1 MCSLN
6 FKVANFGGFILNLK
20 NIGGLTLLLKIFKYL
35 KSKEWLFVFFSVIFI
50 LVQVWLD
57 LKLPDYM
64 SEITTLVQLEGSTME
79 DILTSGGHM
88 MLCAFGSLISCAI
101 VAFFASKVA
110 AAFSMRIRSKVFNKV
125 ESFSMDEINNFST
138 ASLITRST
146 NDITQ
151 IQMFI
156 AMGLQV
162 IIKAPIL
169 AIWAIIKI
177 SDKNWQWT
185 TTTAG
190 AVIFLLV
197 INIIIITFA
206 IPKFKKIQGLTD
218 NLNNITR
225 ENLTGLRVIRAYNA
239 ESYQEKKFENANNDL
254 TSNNLF
260 ANRIMAIM
268 NPSMGLVMNGLNLAV
283 YWIGAYLIQ
292 RASMQDKLSLF
303 SDMVVFSAYAV
314 QVVMAFMMLTIIFII
329 LPRATVC
336 AKRINEVLDT
346 KLSILDGQK
355 DVSDISLRGEI
366 EFKNVSF
373 KYKDA
378 KEYALKNISFT
389 AHKGEIVAFIGS
401 TGSGKST
408 LINLIPRLYD
418 ATSGEV
424 LVDGINV
431 KEYRKKDLNN
441 KLGYVPQRA
450 ILFSGT
456 VLSNVAYGIDETGD
470 EILEKVKKS
479 ISVAQGTDF
488 IENMKNTYN
497 GNIAEGGTNVS
508 GGQKQ
513 RLNIARAIYKNP
525 EIYIFDDSFSALDY
539 KTDRNLRLELKKQ
552 TVDATNIIVAQRI
565 GTIKNADK
573 IIVLDEGEIVGMGT
587 HKELLK
593 TCKVY
598 REIAYSQLSKE
609 ELEDE

>member
-1 MCSLN
+1 M
-6 FKVANFGGFILNLK
+6 
-20 NIGGLTLLLKIFKYL
+20 LKIFKYL

-314 QVVMAFMMLTIIFII
+314 QVVIAFMMLTIIFII

-408 LINLIPRLYD
+408 LINLITRLYD
-418 ATSGEV
+418 TTSGEV

-431 KEYRKKDLNN
+431 KEYSKKDLNN